1 MSLSPALRQV
11 LPVLI
16 SILIIIAVAVLRNHS
31 KTLAAIFATMPINIP
46 LSLWI
51 IASADGTDQ
60 TAMADYAQSLVY
72 GIFPTVIFIIVTWL
86 AFRAGW
92 SLLPTLG
99 IGYAV
104 WGVLLAVTLWLRGGL

>member
-1 MSLSPALRQV
+1 MTPALRQILLV
-11 LPVLI
+11 IV
-16 SILIIIAVAVLRNHS
+16 SILIIRAVAILRHYS

-51 IASADGTDQ
+51 ISSGDSGNPP
-60 TAMADYAQSLVY
+60 AMAAYALSLVY
-72 GIFPTVIFIIVTWL
+72 GIFPTVVFVIVAWL

-99 IGYAV
+99 IGYLIWA
-104 WGVLLAVTLWLRGGL
+104 VLLGGLILVRGGL

>member
-1 MSLSPALRQV
+1 MTPALRQL
-11 LPVLI
+11 LPVVI
-16 SILIIIAVAVLRNHS
+16 SILIIIAVAVLRNYS

-51 IASADGTDQ
+51 IYSADSSQ
-60 TAMADYAQSLVY
+60 PAMASYSFSLVI
-72 GIFPTVIFIIVTWL
+72 GLIPTVVFIIVAWL

-92 SLLPTLG
+92 TLLPTLG

-104 WGVLLAVTLWLRGGL
+104 WGVLLGILLVVRGGLQ

>member
-1 MSLSPALRQV
+1 MSPALRQI
-11 LPVLI
+11 LPVI
-16 SILIIIAVAVLRNHS
+16 VSILIIITVAILRNYS

-51 IASADGTDQ
+51 IYSGDSGSPPAIAE
-60 TAMADYAQSLVY
+60 YALSLVY
-72 GIFPTVIFIIVTWL
+72 GIFPTVVFVIVAWL

-99 IGYAV
+99 VGYLT
-104 WGVLLAVTLWLRGGL
+104 WGVLLGGLILLRGGL